1 MKLLHCRL
9 SSVRRHRELTLA
21 FDPGLTL
28 ITGANETGKSSL
40 VEALHRTLFLRAT
53 ATGAPVQRMRS
64 LQHPGH
70 PQVDL
75 QFQAR
80 GREWALQKRFS
91 GQSGTTSLKGTG
103 EAPRLGSEAE
113 EHLATLL
120 GVEEIV
126 GSRQAGR
133 VLPSRWA
140 HLWVMQGEAGKDLL
154 QLGGEYYDLHGLIEQ
169 LEQRADAALQSPLDQ
184 QLHRQL
190 EQLVSSS
197 LTSRGTRHQSRLWQ
211 CEQAVEERRLQLD
224 AATANLERYEQ
235 ASAEL
240 DAIEDKHRQL
250 EQVQRPRLEAERQRL
265 VALQQQQDKALAERK
280 GVEQQLIPM
289 QQQQSQLAMQQR
301 NLRQTKESLQRQ
313 QTQLKQ
319 VDVELN
325 RLCET
330 INKAEETVNTA
341 RRNRDQS
348 EAERSALEQQG
359 QRLRRLEEHNQLQE
373 RLRHLIQQRQQ
384 QQAWQQE
391 LVDITKALAG
401 LTAPTQEELNTLKDQ
416 HRQLEAVKVRLEA
429 MASVVT
435 LERSDQEVRL
445 DDESLATGESQ
456 RRSSTFALSIGK
468 NVRVRIS
475 PGGGAGLGELC
486 QDRKALQDAIETS
499 LKTWQATSLEELDG
513 RCQKRM
519 QLLTRESLLKQQ
531 RSSAG
536 TEEGLEKD
544 EQTLRQRLRD
554 LDEELT
560 DEELTTVDPSLPEP
574 STSRNGDTLQQQL
587 AHCRSRY
594 RQVKDEGQKAQQ
606 GLQELEQRFATV
618 RNAHQ
623 ALQLKREGLLA
634 ETRSLHQQEQT
645 MIRDHGDGTV
655 LTETLRQLT
664 DQIEQLR
671 SKLSAFADTA
681 GSDDDQPPNA
691 ASQLATLRQEEQ
703 AMQTQLQ
710 NLSAERGGLLERC
723 RSLGKGDP
731 YAVTEESRTLLHQAE
746 QDHQDEAMQVRA
758 HQHLLE
764 LFDTARSD
772 LSSRYTAPISDGI
785 TSYLTPLLRNP
796 DDACALNYAAK
807 DGLKDLS
814 LQRDG
819 LTLPFTALSGGMKE
833 QLNAALRLAIADAL
847 RSGHDNCL
855 PILFDDAFTNTD
867 PERLQTVLAMLRKAV
882 DRGLQ
887 VIVLSCDGSPYCE
900 IADAVVTLG

>member
-224 AATANLERYEQ
+224 AASANLERYEQ

-301 NLRQTKESLQRQ
+301 NLLQTKESLQRQ

-373 RLRHLIQQRQQ
+373 RLRHLIQQRQH

-401 LTAPTQEELNTLKDQ
+401 LTAPTQEGLNTLKDQ

-445 DDESLATGESQ
+445 DEESLATGESQ
-456 RRSSTFALSIGK
+456 RRSSTFALSIGE

-475 PGGGAGLGELC
+475 PGGGAGLEELC
-486 QDRKALQDAIETS
+486 QDRQALQDAIEKS

-560 DEELTTVDPSLPEP
+560 TVDPSLPEP

-606 GLQELEQRFATV
+606 GLQEMEQRFATV

-634 ETRSLHQQEQT
+634 ETRSLHHQEQA

-796 DDACALNYAAK
+796 GDACALNYAAK

-900 IADAVVTLG
+900 IADSVVTLG

>member
-103 EAPRLGSEAE
+103 EAPRLGAEAE

-120 GVEEIV
+120 GVDEIV

-140 HLWVMQGEAGKDLL
+140 HLWVMQGEAGRDLL

-211 CEQAVEERRLQLD
+211 CEQALEERRLQLD
-224 AATANLERYEQ
+224 AATADLERYEQ
-235 ASAEL
+235 ANAAL
-240 DAIEDKHRQL
+240 DAIEDKQRQL
-250 EQVQRPRLEAERQRL
+250 EQVQRPSLEAERQRL

-289 QQQQSQLAMQQR
+289 QQQQSQLAMQLR
-301 NLRQTKESLQRQ
+301 NLRQTEESLQRQ
-313 QTQLKQ
+313 QKQLKQ
-319 VDVELN
+319 VDAELN

-330 INKAEETVNTA
+330 INQAEEAVKNA
-341 RRNRDQS
+341 RRNRDQR

-359 QRLRRLEEHNQLQE
+359 QRLRRLEEHKQLQE
-373 RLRHLIQQRQQ
+373 RLGHLIQQRQH

-391 LVDITKALAG
+391 LVDITKALAR
-401 LTAPTQEELNTLKDQ
+401 LRAPAREELNTLKDQ
-416 HRQLEAVKVRLEA
+416 QRQLEAVQVRLEA

-456 RRSSTFALSIGK
+456 RRSSTFALSIGE

-475 PGGGAGLGELC
+475 PGGGAGLEELC
-486 QDRKALQDAIETS
+486 HDRQALQDAIATS
-499 LKTWQATSLEELDG
+499 LKTWQATSLKELDG
-513 RCQKRM
+513 RCEKRM
-519 QLLTRESLLKQQ
+519 QLHTRESLLKQQ

-536 TEEGLEKD
+536 TDEGLERD

-554 LDEELT
+554 LDEELS
-560 DEELTTVDPSLPEP
+560 DEELTTVDPSLPE
-574 STSRNGDTLQQQL
+574 SSSSRNGDTLQQQL

-606 GLQELEQRFATV
+606 GLQDLEQRCITV
-618 RNAHQ
+618 SNTHQ

-634 ETRSLHQQEQT
+634 ETRSLHKQLET
-645 MIRDHGDGTV
+645 MIRDHGDGNV

-664 DQIEQLR
+664 EQIEQLR

-681 GSDDDQPPNA
+681 DSNDAQRPNA

-703 AMQTQLQ
+703 AMQQQLQ

-731 YAVTEESRTLLHQAE
+731 YALTEESRTLLQQAE
-746 QDHQDEAMQVRA
+746 QDHQDEALQVRA
-758 HQHLLE
+758 HRHLLE

-772 LSSRYTAPISDGI
+772 LSSRYTAPIRDGI
-785 TSYLTPLLRNP
+785 SSYLTPLLRHP
-796 DDACALNYAAK
+796 GDACALNYAAK

-814 LQRDG
+814 IQRDG